1 MVLNRLFAR
10 FYILLGNFGHL
21 KVLYDSVRVPNS
33 AIYSFQKKPEK
44 PKWTEE
50 QLEAAMKIQQAY
62 RKYRQRKI
70 EEEARKK
77 KEEMDRLMEEVSA
90 RAKA

>member
-1 MVLNRLFAR
+1 
-10 FYILLGNFGHL
+10 
-21 KVLYDSVRVPNS
+21 
-33 AIYSFQKKPEK
+33 
-44 PKWTEE
+44 
-50 QLEAAMKIQQAY
+50 MKIQQAY

-70 EEEARKK
+70 EEEATKK